1 MTMDTLLQLS
11 GAALV
16 LGIGAT
22 ALLDLWSLL
31 LNKGFGIKSLSFC
44 LVGRWFALMR
54 HGQFRHNG
62 IGKAPAQRGECTLG
76 WSAHY
81 AIGVLFALPLL
92 YWQGGQWLAAP
103 TLAPALILGAV
114 TVLMPCLLMQPAF
127 GLGVAAAKTPAPWQA
142 RLKSLSSHLVFGLGL
157 YLSALVYRVWS
168 VALLPV

>member
-1 MTMDTLLQLS
+1 MDTLLQLT

-31 LNKGFGIKSLSFC
+31 LNKGFGVKSLSFC

-62 IGKAPAQRGECTLG
+62 IGKAPAQSGECALG
-76 WSAHY
+76 WTAHY
-81 AIGVLFALPLL
+81 AIGVVFAVPLL
-92 YWQGGQWLAAP
+92 WWQGGQWLAAP

-114 TVLMPCLLMQPAF
+114 TVLMPFLLMQPAF

-142 RLKSLSSHLVFGLGL
+142 RLKSLSSHLMFGLGL
-157 YLSALVYRVWS
+157 YVSALLYS
-168 VALLPV
+168 SDLLTLLPI

>member
-1 MTMDTLLQLS
+1 MDTLLQLS

-16 LGIGAT
+16 LGVGAT

-31 LNKGFGIKSLSFC
+31 LNKAFGIKSLSFC

-54 HGQFRHNG
+54 RGQFRHNG
-62 IGKAPAQRGECTLG
+62 IGKAPAQGGECALG

-81 AIGVLFALPLL
+81 VIGVLFALPLL

-103 TLAPALILGAV
+103 TLAPALILGAL
-114 TVLMPCLLMQPAF
+114 TVLLPFLLMQPAF
-127 GLGVAAAKTPAPWQA
+127 GLGVAAAKTPAPWAA

-157 YLSALVYRVWS
+157 YLSALGYNAWS

>member
-44 LVGRWFALMR
+44 LVGRWFALMS
-54 HGQFRHNG
+54 HGQFRHDG
-62 IGKAPAQRGECTLG
+62 IGKAPAQRGECALG

-81 AIGVLFALPLL
+81 VIGVLFALPLL

-114 TVLMPCLLMQPAF
+114 TVLMPFLLMQPAF

-142 RLKSLSSHLVFGLGL
+142 RLKSLSSHVVFGLGL